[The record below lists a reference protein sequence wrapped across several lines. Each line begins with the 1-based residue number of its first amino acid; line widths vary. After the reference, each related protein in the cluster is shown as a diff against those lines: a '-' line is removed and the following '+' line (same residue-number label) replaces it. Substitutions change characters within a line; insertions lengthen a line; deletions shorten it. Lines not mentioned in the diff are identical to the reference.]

1 MNSRTTQ
8 GLIAIMG
15 VVFVAVGLLL
25 MQVIVPG
32 MKVFPSDVDT
42 TRTFNVAYLTLLNAD
57 TLEFMQFP
65 EGEEHDLRI
74 ERNVFVEEVDGGT
87 TLIRETQTLFNG
99 DSPLRPPII
108 KYHALDR
115 HTMEPIENVP
125 EDWAARDG
133 YWEREGLVIGW
144 GIGADE
150 RDYVGWNDDTRATV
164 EMEYQE
170 QQERGGINTLY
181 FTSEREPELI
191 SPEHYT
197 ILGLPPSLT
206 IAQLRGL
213 AEGMDVSSVELTD
226 SARAKLTPAIINA
239 LRNVEADLQAIP
251 LVYYYDYYGEY
262 WVEPTT
268 GVLIDTHKYE
278 NRGAAFPPEIMDAI
292 REVLENDPNN
302 QDPEAEDYLPPDIMD
317 QLMPITVNRFE
328 YVAAEQSV
336 QDAVD
341 DATSSRDQLITFGQT
356 IPVVLIVF
364 GVLLAGVAGYFYART
379 PAKKTG

>member
-1 MNSRTTQ
+1 MKSRTTQ
-8 GLIAIMG
+8 GILAVLG
-15 VVFVAVGLLL
+15 VLLVAGGLLL
-25 MQVIVPG
+25 MQVIVPA
-32 MKVFPSDVDT
+32 MKVFPADVDT
-42 TRTFNVAYLTLLNAD
+42 TRTFDVAYLTLLNAD
-57 TLEFMQFP
+57 TLEFMEFS
-65 EGEEHDLRI
+65 EGGDHDLRI
-74 ERNVFVEEVDGGT
+74 ERNIFVEEVDGNR

-99 DSPLRPPII
+99 DTPLRPPIV

-115 HTMEPIENVP
+115 HTMEPLDDVP
-125 EDWAARDG
+125 EEWAARDG

-144 GIGADE
+144 GIGAEE
-150 RDYVGWNDDTRATV
+150 RDYIGWNDDTRSTV
-164 EMEYQE
+164 EMEYQGK
-170 QQERGGINTLY
+170 QERGGITTLY

-191 SPEHYT
+191 SEEHAAV
-197 ILGLPPSLT
+197 LGLPPSLT

-213 AEGMDVSSVELTD
+213 ADGMDVSSVDLSD
-226 SARAKLTPAIINA
+226 GARAKLTPAIINA

-328 YVAAEQSV
+328 YVASEQSV
-336 QDAVD
+336 QDAVA
-341 DATSSRDQLITFGQT
+341 DATSNRDRLILFGQT
-356 IPVVLIVF
+356 IPVVLIVL
-364 GVLLAGVAGYFYART
+364 GVLLAGLAGYFYAQT
-379 PAKKTG
+379 PVQKS